1 MGASGGCWVGRC
13 GVGLWPRWNTW
24 YSAPWLIQQR
34 RTHKVTHFGARVLQM
49 SAEKVA
55 ARGAA
60 RTGAA
65 GAKGLQGLAPPL
77 IIERQ
82 MSLTAFVERAARDF
96 LQFSLA
102 LPMRIRTPPGDY
114 AHPPPAAQLPPI
126 SIAAPPHSQP
136 VEISCRLIIQVA
148 QSTAECNPRNTSAPL
163 AAQCQ
168 RPADFKANVFA
179 PSIGHRTEKGAKF
192 WKFNFWKFSFLEI

>member
-1 MGASGGCWVGRC
+1 
-13 GVGLWPRWNTW
+13 
-24 YSAPWLIQQR
+24 
-34 RTHKVTHFGARVLQM
+34 M

-126 SIAAPPHSQP
+126 SIAPPPPLSAGGNFLPANYSSCPINGRMQP
-136 VEISCRLIIQVA
+136 
-148 QSTAECNPRNTSAPL
+148 P
-163 AAQCQ
+163 
-168 RPADFKANVFA
+168 KY
-179 PSIGHRTEKGAKF
+179 
-192 WKFNFWKFSFLEI
+192 